1 MRLPLYEVRRTEGLK
16 AVPKTKDGFD
26 VLAAVL
32 AQFPSKPEDVHVQ
45 RARADL
51 VAVVPH
57 MQQQCLAGDQLPGM
71 LNQECQ

>member
-1 MRLPLYEVRRTEGLK
+1 MKPPSEPGPTEGKK
-16 AVPKTKDGFD
+16 AVSRVDDGFK

-32 AQFPSKPEDVHVQ
+32 AQLPSQPQDVHVQ

-51 VAVVPH
+51 VAVAPH
-57 MQQQCLAGDQLPGM
+57 TQQQCLAGDQLVGM